1 MTRLNVLLLLATIFS
16 ALYLVHSQYDAR
28 RLYAQLYR
36 ERSDARELASEYD
49 RLQVERQAQATPLRV
64 EKIARDQLKMRPTSP
79 AITTYV
85 SRDGSIPASI
95 PGDGAPAVVAPQR
108 TPVKGTP

>member
-1 MTRLNVLLLLATIFS
+1 MTRLNVLLLLATLFS

-64 EKIARDQLKMRPTSP
+64 ERIAHDQLKMRATSP

-85 SRDGSIPASI
+85 SRDGSTPATV
-95 PGDGAPAVVAPQR
+95 PGEGAVVNARPGAAPGR
-108 TPVKGTP
+108 KAP